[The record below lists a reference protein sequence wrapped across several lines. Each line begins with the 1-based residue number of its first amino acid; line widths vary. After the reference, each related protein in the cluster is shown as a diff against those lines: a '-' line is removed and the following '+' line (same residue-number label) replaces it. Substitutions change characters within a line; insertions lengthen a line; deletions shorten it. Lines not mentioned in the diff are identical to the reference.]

1 MFIFIKHNLIENMKY
16 ITFIPLIGGMAIANA
31 QAVGHKPEFVLSYDA
46 FAKNESNLKN
56 YWPDVK
62 WRLLDAETNQLKDD
76 EDVDYSDIDFVSSVC
91 PCAGMSGLNNAN
103 RSPDNATNNW
113 LYKSAEYILGTIKPK
128 VYFGENA
135 PGLYSDLNA
144 KVLNKLREYGKQYG
158 YSFTIYKTDTYRH
171 GIPQHRMRTFFFYWK
186 SDNCPLMDYYNH
198 PSELPFEEW
207 ILDKNVGNDDL
218 PNTNGTNT
226 MYLDMQWVMETR
238 CNNDYAK
245 YIKFFYDL
253 QDNVSESIRTP
264 YDYIHRF
271 DLWQEYR
278 DWLEKHP
285 DKDKP
290 INAHGKQTAW
300 HYVNYNWDKV
310 KQGLGYFQRP
320 PIVYHG
326 ACNAIISKSMFW
338 TLHPTENRYLNSRE
352 IMALMGL
359 PSDFHLIT
367 KNLQQVTQN
376 VPVCTAKDMTDQV
389 IKFINGELPMTNYEF
404 IKQNNLS
411 QKVDYAELF
420 EPELPFDENNTTVDE
435 SNA

>member
-1 MFIFIKHNLIENMKY
+1 
-16 ITFIPLIGGMAIANA
+16 
-31 QAVGHKPEFVLSYDA
+31 VLSYGA
-46 FAKNESNLKN
+46 FGKNESNLKKN
-56 YWPDVK
+56 WPDVD
-62 WRLLDAETNQLKDD
+62 WHLLDADTNDLIE
-76 EDVDYSDIDFVSSVC
+76 EDFNPDYSDIDFVSSVC
-91 PCAGMSGLNNAN
+91 PCAGMSGLNCAT
-103 RSPDNATNNW
+103 RGADNATNNW

-135 PGLYSDLNA
+135 PGLYSDQNV
-144 KVLNKLREYGKQYG
+144 KVLNTLRNYGKQYG

-171 GIPQHRMRTFFFYWK
+171 GIPQHRFRTFFFYWK
-186 SDNCPLMDYYNH
+186 GDTCPMVDWYNN
-198 PSELPFEEW
+198 PDPKPFEEW
-207 ILDKNVGNDDL
+207 ILDKNVGTDDL

-226 MYLDMQWVMETR
+226 MYLEMQWIMETR
-238 CNNDYAK
+238 CNNNYDE

-264 YDYIHRF
+264 YDYIKHY
-271 DLWQEYR
+271 DLWQECR

-290 INAHGKQTAW
+290 VNAHGKQTPW
-300 HYVNYNWDKV
+300 HYINYNWDKV
-310 KQGLGYFQRP
+310 KQGLGFFQRP

-326 ACNAIISKSMFW
+326 ATNAIISKNMFW

-352 IMALMGL
+352 IMAMMGL

-367 KNLQQVTQN
+367 NNLQQVTQN

-389 IKFINGELPMTNYEF
+389 IKFINGKLQMTNCSF
-404 IKQNNLS
+404 IKQNNLT

-420 EPELPFDENNTTVDE
+420 EPELPFDENNVEAD
-435 SNA
+435 A